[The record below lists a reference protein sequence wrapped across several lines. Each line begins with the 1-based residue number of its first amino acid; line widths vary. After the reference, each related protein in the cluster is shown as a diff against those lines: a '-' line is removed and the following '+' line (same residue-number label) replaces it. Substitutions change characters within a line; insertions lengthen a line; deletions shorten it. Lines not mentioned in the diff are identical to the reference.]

1 MHWIRSAVIPL
12 FLLSAGTAPVA
23 SQDGSPTAP
32 ERTTRDGV
40 FSAAQADRGR
50 SVYSRVCAE
59 CHTRSEFSREEG
71 VQGNWQGR
79 TFFSVFQEIRSSMPD
94 DNPAGLP
101 RQDYIDVLAYLLR
114 QYGYPAGESE
124 LPPTDEGMQAI
135 RIVAP
140 PNDTTSYAFSR
151 ETRIRRPTLTHAPH
165 GRI

>member
-1 MHWIRSAVIPL
+1 MRSVAIPL

-23 SQDGSPTAP
+23 SQDGGPIAP

-101 RQDYIDVLAYLLR
+101 RQDYLDVLAYLLR
-114 QYGYPAGESE
+114 QYGYPAGESD
-124 LPPTDEGMQAI
+124 LPPTDEGMQTI

-140 PNDTTSYAFSR
+140 PDDTTGYAFSDGPR
-151 ETRIRRPTLTHAPH
+151 TRRPTLTHARP
-165 GRI
+165 GGI